1 MIISWLLCAII
12 LLLVILYIIHH
23 QTLMHHQA
31 QLDEAFEKASQDQ
44 DF

>member
-1 MIISWLLCAII
+1 MILTWLLCAII
-12 LLLVILYIIHH
+12 LSVIILYIIHK
-23 QTLMHHQA
+23 QTLLYHQS